1 MENIRQQLVAVFD
14 RLVESIIA
22 ATPMVI
28 LAIVLIIAAL
38 LVAKL
43 TERILRSVLTR
54 LRFDSLL
61 GKVGIDQALGQIG
74 VRQEMSRFLPRVV
87 YWLLLF
93 LFAKT
98 AADSLG
104 LTAISSAIGAFMA
117 YLPNVVAA
125 LLIILVGTALAQFAG
140 RAVAEAAE
148 NSGIDF
154 ASSLGGLVSGL
165 LLLVV
170 GIMAI
175 SQLRI
180 DTDIVRL
187 VIAALLAGFAL
198 AFGLSIGLGSRDVTR
213 NILAG
218 FYARKTFQIGEELEI
233 AGERG
238 TLTSI
243 TPTQTILEQDG
254 RTVAVANSVF
264 LEQVAKQ

>member
-1 MENIRQQLVAVFD
+1 MDKIREQLVAVFD
-14 RLVESIIA
+14 GLVESIIA
-22 ATPMVI
+22 ATPHVI
-28 LAIVLIIAAL
+28 LAIVLLIAAL
-38 LVAKL
+38 LVAKI
-43 TERILRSVLTR
+43 TERTLRAFLVR
-54 LRFDSLL
+54 LKFDTLL
-61 GKVGIDQALGQIG
+61 GKVGVDEGLGRIG

-98 AADSLG
+98 AADALG
-104 LTAISSAIGAFMA
+104 LEAISSAIGTFMA

-125 LLIILVGTALAQFAG
+125 VLILLVGTALSQFAG
-140 RAVAEAAE
+140 RAVSEAAE
-148 NSGIDF
+148 NSGIDY

-198 AFGLSIGLGSRDVTR
+198 AFGLSIGLGSRDITR

-218 FYARKTFQIGEELEI
+218 FYARKTFDVGSELEV

>member
-1 MENIRQQLVAVFD
+1 MENIGQQLVAVFD
-14 RLVESIIA
+14 GLVESIIA
-22 ATPMVI
+22 ATPYVI
-28 LAIVLIIAAL
+28 LAVVLLIAAL

-43 TERILRSVLTR
+43 TERILRAVLVR
-54 LRFDSLL
+54 LRFDTLL
-61 GKVGIDQALGQIG
+61 GKVGVDQALGQIG
-74 VRQEMSRFLPRVV
+74 IRQEMSRFLPRVV

-93 LFAKT
+93 LFART
-98 AADSLG
+98 AADALG
-104 LTAISSAIGAFMA
+104 LEAISSAIGTFMA

-125 LLIILVGTALAQFAG
+125 LLILLVGTALAQFAG
-140 RAVAEAAE
+140 RAATEAAE

-175 SQLRI
+175 SQLKI

-198 AFGLSIGLGSRDVTR
+198 AFGLSIGLGSREITR

-243 TPTQTILEQDG
+243 TPTQTILDQDG
-254 RTVAVANSVF
+254 RIIAVANSAF